1 MTRPVGQRQA
11 LFRENLETA
20 MAELRVAHTADLD
33 AASLDAA
40 RALLEDVFVDDF
52 TEHDWEHALGGIHA
66 IVWEGSEPIAH
77 ASVVQRRLIT
87 AGRTL
92 RCGYVEA
99 VAVGADFRRRGVGTA
114 LMRGCNRIVRG
125 AYHLGALGATD
136 EAVRLYEASGW
147 KRWEGPLSA
156 LTPDGVVRTPDE
168 EGFIYVLEAFEPLDL
183 TAELTCDWREGDVW

>member
-1 MTRPVGQRQA
+1 VI
-11 LFRENLETA
+11 
-20 MAELRVAHTADLD
+20 AHTADLD
-33 AASLDAA
+33 EPTLREIRTLMDEA
-40 RALLEDVFVDDF
+40 FDDF
-52 TEHDWEHALGGIHA
+52 DDDDWEHTLGGMH
-66 IVWEGSEPIAH
+66 VLVHEGGALAGH

-99 VAVGADFRRRGVGTA
+99 VAVGPDFRRRGVGTA

-168 EGFIYVLEAFEPLDL
+168 EGFIYVLEVSEPLDL
-183 TAELTCDWREGDVW
+183 EAELTCDWREGDVW